1 MQLILNQTFLRVLTY
16 LACVGLASCQTM
28 GREKHSQ
35 QFEAE
40 KGQAIFQELCAVC
53 HGASGKGDG
62 YANFTPPPADLSAP
76 ATRGKSDGE
85 LAGSIRDGHAN
96 TPMGAWKYA
105 LSNEEIRA
113 VIVYIRTL
121 GGTL

>member
-1 MQLILNQTFLRVLTY
+1 MKSRIPRSFLRQLPY
-16 LACVGLASCQTM
+16 LAFVGLASCQMIGTE
-28 GREKHSQ
+28 GHSQ
-35 QFEAE
+35 KADAE
-40 KGQAIFQELCAVC
+40 KGRAIFQELCAVC
-53 HGASGKGDG
+53 HGISGKGDG